1 MTNGAAASSLEAS
14 KSRLSK
20 AVHRSS
26 IVSAEGMLERLF
38 TFAFKGLVYPQIWE
52 DPEVDMAALRLGPGS
67 RMVAIA
73 SGGCNVMSYLTA
85 DPASITAV
93 DLNRAH
99 VALGRLKLL
108 AARLLPNY
116 DTFYRF
122 FGEADEKANI
132 AAYERFLRDALDAES
147 RAYWEGRDLAGW
159 GRKRITLFSR
169 DLYHHGLL
177 GYFIGIG
184 HLVARLY
191 GIDPKDIAR
200 ARTLDEQRSF
210 FDTALAPIFDKRLV
224 RWATSKKMSLY
235 GLGIPPA
242 QYDALVTASAERD
255 MSAVLRQRLEKL
267 ACNFSLSDNY
277 FAWQAFTRGYA
288 PQAQTQGQGEST
300 GPSGPLP
307 PYLKREHFDTIR
319 ERAERVQVINRNFA
333 EHLQGCAD
341 DSLDAYVLL
350 DAQDWMTDQQL
361 NELWSEIT
369 RTAAPG
375 ARVIFRTAAEPTLLP
390 GRVADDILAQ
400 WTYEA
405 DESLKFGAMD
415 RSSIYGGFHLY
426 VFKG

>member
-1 MTNGAAASSLEAS
+1 MTPSPRSDTLSAS
-14 KSRLSK
+14 KARLK
-20 AVHRSS
+20 NAVHRSDATS
-26 IVSAEGMLERLF
+26 RDGILERLF

-52 DPEVDMAALRLGPGS
+52 DPDVDMEALKLTPQS
-67 RMVAIA
+67 RMVTIA

-85 DPASITAV
+85 DPAEITAV

-108 AARLLPNY
+108 AARRLPNY
-116 DTFYRF
+116 DSFYRF

-132 AAYERFLRDALDAES
+132 AAYQRFLRDELDEES

-184 HLVARLY
+184 HFIAKRY
-191 GIDPKDIAR
+191 GIDPKHFLKAR
-200 ARTLDEQRSF
+200 SIDEQRSYF
-210 FDTALAPIFDKRLV
+210 ETALAPLFDKRLV

-242 QYDALVTASAERD
+242 QYDALVSASAEGN
-255 MSAVLRQRLEKL
+255 MSEVLKGRLKKL
-267 ACNFSLSDNY
+267 ACDFSIQDNY
-277 FAWQAFTRGYA
+277 FAWQAFSRGYA
-288 PQAQTQGQGEST
+288 PQAGEST
-300 GPSGPLP
+300 GESGPLP
-307 PYLKREHFDTIR
+307 PYLKREHFEDIR
-319 ERAERVQVINRNFA
+319 GRADRVRVLNRNFT
-333 EHLQGCAD
+333 EHLHGEAD

-350 DAQDWMTDQQL
+350 DAQDWMTDAQL
-361 NELWSEIT
+361 NALWSEIT
-369 RTAAPG
+369 RTARPG

-390 GRVADDILAQ
+390 GRVADETLDR
-400 WTYEA
+400 WTYEEE
-405 DESLKFGAMD
+405 ESLRLGRQD

-426 VFKG
+426 VFNG

>member
-1 MTNGAAASSLEAS
+1 MTPSSLEAS
-14 KSRLSK
+14 KSRLKS

-26 IVSAEGMLERLF
+26 AASGDGMLERLF

-52 DPEVDMAALRLGPGS
+52 DPDVDMQALQLGSKS

-85 DPASITAV
+85 DPEQITAV

-108 AARLLPNY
+108 AAKRLPNY
-116 DTFYRF
+116 DAFYRF

-132 AAYERFLRDALDAES
+132 AAYNRFLRDELDAES
-147 RAYWEGRDLAGW
+147 RAYWEGRDLVGW
-159 GRKRITLFSR
+159 GRRRISLFSR

-177 GYFIGIG
+177 GYCIGAG

-191 GIDPKDIAR
+191 GIDPRNITKSTSLAD
-200 ARTLDEQRSF
+200 QRSF
-210 FDTALAPIFDKRLV
+210 FDTALAPLFDKRMV

-242 QYDALVTASAERD
+242 QYDALVSASAEGD

-267 ACNFSLSDNY
+267 ACNFSLQDNY

-288 PQAQTQGQGEST
+288 PVGESFGESS
-300 GPSGPLP
+300 GPAGPLP
-307 PYLKREHFDTIR
+307 PYLKREHYETIR
-319 ERAERVQVINRNFA
+319 DRADRVQVINRNFA
-333 EHLQGCAD
+333 EHLQSCEDG
-341 DSLDAYVLL
+341 SLDAYVLL
-350 DAQDWMTDQQL
+350 DAQDWMTDAQL
-361 NELWSEIT
+361 NTLWAEIT
-369 RTAAPG
+369 RTARTG
-375 ARVIFRTAAEPTLLP
+375 ARVVFRTAAEPTLLP
-390 GRVADDILAQ
+390 GRVEDEILNR

-405 DESLKFGAMD
+405 EESLRLGNAD

-426 VFKG
+426 VFNG